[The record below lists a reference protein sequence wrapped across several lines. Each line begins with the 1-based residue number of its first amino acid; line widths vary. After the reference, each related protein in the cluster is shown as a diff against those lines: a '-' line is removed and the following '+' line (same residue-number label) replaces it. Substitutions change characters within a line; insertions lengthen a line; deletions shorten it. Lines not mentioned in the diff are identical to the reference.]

1 MFEILMIFFIYL
13 ISLNI
18 AAFLGVGILSLFF
31 QFKKRSIGSQREKWS
46 QYFDK
51 IEQKG
56 LVTRLHISYMVALC
70 LLATINYYSF
80 FDHSIAYTITLLIAG
95 IFHLSYKY
103 QLNKNHLN
111 RTFR

>member
-1 MFEILMIFFIYL
+1 MFEILMIFPMYVNGKL
-13 ISLNI
+13 I
-18 AAFLGVGILSLFF
+18 
-31 QFKKRSIGSQREKWS
+31 SIGSQREKWS

-51 IEQKG
+51 IGQKG

>member
-1 MFEILMIFFIYL
+1 
-13 ISLNI
+13 
-18 AAFLGVGILSLFF
+18 
-31 QFKKRSIGSQREKWS
+31 
-46 QYFDK
+46 
-51 IEQKG
+51 
-56 LVTRLHISYMVALC
+56 MVALC

-111 RTFR
+111 RIFR

>member
-18 AAFLGVGILSLFF
+18 AVFLGVGILSLFF
-31 QFKKRSIGSQREKWS
+31 QFKKRSIGP
-46 QYFDK
+46 
-51 IEQKG
+51 KG

-111 RTFR
+111 RIFR

>member
-1 MFEILMIFFIYL
+1 MTSKGTAWLAYIHSKL
-13 ISLNI
+13 IS
-18 AAFLGVGILSLFF
+18 FF
-31 QFKKRSIGSQREKWS
+31 FGQREKWA

-51 IEQKG
+51 IGPKG
-56 LVTRLHISYMVALC
+56 LVARLHISYMVALC
-70 LLATINYYSF
+70 LLAGVNYYSF

>member
-31 QFKKRSIGSQREKWS
+31 QFKKRSIGSQQEKWS

-51 IEQKG
+51 IGQKG

-80 FDHSIAYTITLLIAG
+80 SIIQSLIR
-95 IFHLSYKY
+95 LRY
-103 QLNKNHLN
+103 
-111 RTFR
+111 

>member
-51 IEQKG
+51 IGQKG
-56 LVTRLHISYMVALC
+56 LVTRLHISLHGCIMLISDNQ
-70 LLATINYYSF
+70 LLFFFRSFNRLYDYATDCWDFS
-80 FDHSIAYTITLLIAG
+80 LI
-95 IFHLSYKY
+95 L
-103 QLNKNHLN
+103 
-111 RTFR
+111 